1 MVKSSVLKK
10 KKYLRGFATGK
21 RDRLLVT
28 TADALLS
35 TLASREYV
43 YMIKLMDVSY
53 TCELTLLTRP
63 ACKKT
68 KKQKKKNNNNN
79 KSIGYV

>member
-1 MVKSSVLKK
+1 MVKSSVLK

-28 TADALLS
+28 TADTLLF
-35 TLASREYV
+35 TLAGREYV

-53 TCELTLLTRP
+53 TCKLILLTGP
-63 ACKKT
+63 TCKKT
-68 KKQKKKNNNNN
+68 KKQKKKNNNNI